1 MATLF
6 DKVEP
11 PHRAPNLERQAIW
24 FTIGLYLLISA
35 ALLTM
40 HYVHV
45 QQSVGASSVSPA
57 HSSYGQ

>member
-6 DKVEP
+6 DKIES
-11 PHRAPNLERQAIW
+11 PHCAPNLERQAIW
-24 FTIGLYLLISA
+24 FTIGVYLLIGA

-40 HYVHV
+40 HYVRG
-45 QQSVGASSVSPA
+45 QQPVGSSSVTPA